1 MRRTEKKG
9 GYTMKTIKE
18 IKQAIEQKKTRS
30 AWDNGVKEYALELL
44 EKFEEGLEY
53 TELQNLQLPDDAPE
67 TVFNLNEENLLNGAK
82 NWKEYSWGGCSSIYD
97 WDIANR
103 LCSPSELVKTHNG
116 ERKPNSGEEW
126 LDTQAR
132 ALYQAALLILKTAE

>member
-1 MRRTEKKG
+1 
-9 GYTMKTIKE
+9 MKTIKE
-18 IKQAIEQKKTRS
+18 LQQAIEQKKTRS

-53 TELQNLQLPDDAPE
+53 TEQQNLQLPDDAPE
-67 TVFNLNEENLLNGAK
+67 TVFDLNEENLLNGAK

-103 LCSPSELVKTHNG
+103 LCSPSELTKTHNG
-116 ERKPNSGEEW
+116 ERKPNKSEEW

-132 ALYQAALLILKTAE
+132 ALYQAAAMILRIAE